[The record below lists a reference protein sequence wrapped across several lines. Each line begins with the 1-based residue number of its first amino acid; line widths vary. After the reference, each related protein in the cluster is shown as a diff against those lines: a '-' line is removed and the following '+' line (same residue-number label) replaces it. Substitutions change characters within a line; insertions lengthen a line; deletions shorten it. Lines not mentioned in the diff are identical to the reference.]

1 MATTDVIG
9 VVQEGGMVRTKGE
22 PSGPLWECEEGHRI
36 LHKHLWGVAG
46 DEITASLA
54 VCDNNSHVGPGC
66 ALRPRVDRRSDAK
79 PERPMML
86 PADSASRKEIPIVTG
101 VLDYFPLAIAAVARL
116 SKKGNDKHNPGQ
128 PLHWSRDK
136 STDHADCIGKHLV
149 DRGAIDPDSG
159 MSHTVNIAWRALA
172 LLELEEEARLGKPM
186 ARGSEVSS

>member
-1 MATTDVIG
+1 MATTELRCPVCGTSTCWREDTFERAAG
-9 VVQEGGMVRTKGE
+9 QDCSTLFCEGKME
-22 PSGPLWECEEGHRI
+22 
-36 LHKHLWGVAG
+36 
-46 DEITASLA
+46 A
-54 VCDNNSHVGPGC
+54 VPAPVT
-66 ALRPRVDRRSDAK
+66 
-79 PERPMML
+79 RPMML
-86 PADSASRKEIPIVTG
+86 PSDSASRKEIPIVTG

-128 PLHWSRDK
+128 PLHWSREK

>member
-1 MATTDVIG
+1 MATAQLKCKLCGITESWQKLTYRNPAPDRA
-9 VVQEGGMVRTKGE
+9 GMACGTGICTGR
-22 PSGPLWECEEGHRI
+22 LEEV
-36 LHKHLWGVAG
+36 L
-46 DEITASLA
+46 
-54 VCDNNSHVGPGC
+54 
-66 ALRPRVDRRSDAK
+66 
-79 PERPMML
+79 PEARPMML
-86 PADSASRKEIPIVTG
+86 PEDSASRKEIPIVTG